1 MNQSVGLEGERMK
14 PIPMDAT
21 GKTLREIAKR
31 GSDLTKPMEV
41 DFFVAVPSKDAGD
54 RVAIKARVLG
64 FVTSVEQDDH
74 KPDDDGFEWTCYCT
88 KVLIP
93 EYSEVMKI
101 ERQLDSIAKEFGG
114 YADGFGTFGNAEG
127 E

>member
-1 MNQSVGLEGERMK
+1 MK
-14 PIPMDAT
+14 SIPDDTTGAT
-21 GKTLREIAKR
+21 LKVIAER
-31 GSDLTKPMEV
+31 GSDLTRPMKM

-54 RVAIKARVLG
+54 KVALKARVLG
-64 FVTSVEQDDH
+64 FATSVEKDDIGP
-74 KPDDDGFEWTCYCT
+74 KDVGPDDKRLEWTCYCT
-88 KVLIP
+88 KFLVP
-93 EYSEVMKI
+93 EYSEVVRI